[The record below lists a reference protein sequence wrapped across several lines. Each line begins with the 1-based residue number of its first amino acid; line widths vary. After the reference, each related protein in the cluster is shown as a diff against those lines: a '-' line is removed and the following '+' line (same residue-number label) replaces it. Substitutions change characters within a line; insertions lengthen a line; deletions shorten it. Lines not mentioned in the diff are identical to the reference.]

1 MADQE
6 KTAAEKV
13 PGEHTVIVEWIEEA
27 KRIHILRA
35 GDLVKIPAHQLD
47 FTIDRLVE
55 IYNNLPKVVEGR
67 AIRNIEA
74 GEVVSMPTGEYEK
87 LIKEHDISK
96 GRNEGNS

>member
-1 MADQE
+1 MTDQE
-6 KTAAEKV
+6 KTVAEKV

-47 FTIDRLVE
+47 YTIDCLME
-55 IYNNLPKVVEGR
+55 IYNNLPNVIDGR
-67 AIRNIEA
+67 ATRKIEA

-96 GRNEGNS
+96 GRNDGIS